1 MYRKLSII
9 AVVLCLSL
17 MPGMVG
23 CSRKSVRHLASDV
36 ALVTPGI
43 TTKEE
48 VLTYLGPPNAEYE
61 VAEGG
66 VLWVYYDEKKDLL
79 HNTPYIGEK
88 VGEQTF
94 EVVKVTIN
102 GDIVETVGYRA
113 MSEGEFRETGLTE

>member
-1 MYRKLSII
+1 M
-9 AVVLCLSL
+9 AA
-17 MPGMVG
+17 PE
-23 CSRKSVRHLASDV
+23 KSVRHLASDV

-79 HNTPYIGEK
+79 QHPI
-88 VGEQTF
+88 
-94 EVVKVTIN
+94 
-102 GDIVETVGYRA
+102 YRGK
-113 MSEGEFRETGLTE
+113 SW